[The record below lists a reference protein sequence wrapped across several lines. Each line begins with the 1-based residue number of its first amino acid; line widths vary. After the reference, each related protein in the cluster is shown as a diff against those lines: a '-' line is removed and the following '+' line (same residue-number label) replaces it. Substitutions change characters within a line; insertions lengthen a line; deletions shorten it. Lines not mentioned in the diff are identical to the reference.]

1 MGISDNTLNEI
12 EQERVAYL
20 LNTDEIIYAMMA
32 EPLTTGKKFTLNPNI
47 SNIKG
52 LEKLNLVN
60 SLVYEEESM
69 GSLELMDTQRQ
80 LEFPKR
86 KFHPLRPA
94 TLSDELAEDSSY
106 SE

>member
-12 EQERVAYL
+12 EQERVSYL
-20 LNTDEIIYAMMA
+20 LNMDDMIYAMMA
-32 EPLTTGKKFTLNPNI
+32 EPLTTGNKFILNPNI
-47 SNIKG
+47 SNIGG

-60 SLVYEEESM
+60 SLVNVEEST
-69 GSLELMDTQRQ
+69 GSLELIDTQPQ
-80 LEFPKR
+80 IEFPKR